1 MLGPTNLRAI
11 ADALPGFYVAF
22 ASLFSAA
29 RAAATERW
37 QEYLYPEDGFSAYF
51 PEKPVLLEQLHGT
64 SQSADGTAGER
75 IYSFDQG
82 GVVYSVSIIDF
93 TKDDADPDIA
103 VDEVAT
109 ALMGLGKL
117 TFDGSIYLDQMRG
130 RELVVIGGDGTRY
143 TDGIF
148 YIKHLLYQ
156 MKVVYPAL
164 NSDPAGSSGI
174 SIFQGKFRFTDPY

>member
-64 SQSADGTAGER
+64 SQSVDGTAGER
-75 IYSFDQG
+75 IYSFDEG

-103 VDEVAT
+103 VDEGVT
-109 ALMGLGKL
+109 ALIGLGRL

-130 RELVVIGGDGTRY
+130 RELVVIGADVPHSTGGGFR
-143 TDGIF
+143 
-148 YIKHLLYQ
+148 IKDQLY
-156 MKVVYPAL
+156 
-164 NSDPAGSSGI
+164 
-174 SIFQGKFRFTDPY
+174 